1 MKKIRIEAHPDAT
14 RLEKLKVSDW
24 PEWEKTTSTMPWTYF
39 EDETSYIVEGRVI
52 VTPDQGD
59 PVEIS
64 KGNLVTFPAGMSCVW
79 QIIEPIRKRFRIG

>member
-1 MKKIRIEAHPDAT
+1 MKKIKIESHPDMA

-24 PEWEKTTSTMPWTYF
+24 PEWEKGVSTMPWTYF
-39 EDETSYIVEGRVI
+39 EDETSYVLEGRVI

-64 KGNLVTFPAGMSCVW
+64 KGNLVTFPAGLSCVW